1 MNGWE
6 TACVMILAGFVLYLF
21 VHMVDCFVK
30 SMNCSKRTR
39 IKW

>member
-6 TACVMILAGFVLYLF
+6 VVFVMIIATSALYLF